1 MKLEIQRRLAEN
13 LKRLRKERKL
23 TQFELAEKANI
34 SEAMIKSVE
43 LCLSWP
49 SEKTLTQLAEALEVD
64 ILKFFI
70 PSDTTSQMDK
80 KLFCELKDVITR
92 NYNTYLRTMLA
103 DLEIRS

>member
-43 LCLSWP
+43 LCLS
-49 SEKTLTQLAEALEVD
+49 
-64 ILKFFI
+64 
-70 PSDTTSQMDK
+70 
-80 KLFCELKDVITR
+80 
-92 NYNTYLRTMLA
+92 
-103 DLEIRS
+103 

>member
-1 MKLEIQRRLAEN
+1 MKLEIQKRLAEN
-13 LKRLRKERKL
+13 LKRLRKEQKL

-34 SEAMIKSVE
+34 SEAMVKSVE

-49 SEKTLTQLAEALEVD
+49 SDKTLTQLAEALEVD

-70 PSDTTSQMDK
+70 PSDTTSQIDK

-92 NYNTYLRTMLA
+92 NYNLYLRNLFS
-103 DLEIRS
+103 DLEVKS